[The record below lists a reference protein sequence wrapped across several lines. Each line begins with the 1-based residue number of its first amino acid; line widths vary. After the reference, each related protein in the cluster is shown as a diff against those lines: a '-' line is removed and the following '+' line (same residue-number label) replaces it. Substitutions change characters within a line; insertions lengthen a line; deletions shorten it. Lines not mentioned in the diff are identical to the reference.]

1 MSKTQLLSW
10 AVIGLLVI
18 NLGILAFLLLGRAGT
33 PRHPGQMSERDEPK
47 RIIIHKLQL
56 DDAQVTEYEK
66 LIAQHRA
73 SIRRIEDEIRDTK
86 NELYL
91 TLAADKPGADKDS
104 LQSRLGIL
112 QQQIEA
118 THYDH
123 FVAIRTLCKP
133 QQLLQFNELTSEL
146 AALFGRNANPPPPP
160 RDH

>member
-1 MSKTQLLSW
+1 MSKTKLLSL

-33 PRHPGQMSERDEPK
+33 PRHPSQMNERDEPK

-66 LIAQHRA
+66 MIAQHRA
-73 SIRRIEDEIRDTK
+73 SIRGIEGEIRDTK
-86 NELYL
+86 NEFYL
-91 TLAADKPGADKDS
+91 TLAGKPGADKDS
-104 LQSRLGIL
+104 LQSRLGML

-133 QQLLQFNELTSEL
+133 QQLPQFNELTSEL
-146 AALFGRNANPPPPP
+146 AALFGRNANPPPP

>member
-1 MSKTQLLSW
+1 MSKTRLLSL

-91 TLAADKPGADKDS
+91 TLASKPSADKDS
-104 LQSRLGIL
+104 LQSRLGML

-118 THYDH
+118 AHYDH

-133 QQLLQFNELTSEL
+133 QQLPQFNELTSEL
-146 AALFGRNANPPPPP
+146 AALFGRNANPPPP